1 MKEKDHILLSSPNS
15 NKLNIFQSE
24 IDNKKIKSDRIN
36 KMVIMKDPKD
46 SNINNVESTSND
58 TNIITRDLIIS
69 KISSQLNY
77 NYDYKADI
85 KNYLKNRKNKDKDKD
100 KDKEEIITKNPII
113 THVSLTKYPPRPNT
127 NKKSNNK
134 ALKEF
139 KMAKN
144 SINLVRKSYKKNSRM
159 SDYINNNRKINSNRI
174 NYNRIKL
181 KYNSNN
187 NLELMKATREKSYKK
202 YGEENSKNS
211 INKNILSHMSNS
223 KTNVKDFY
231 QGEDISYED
240 KKDINYFS
248 EKFDKIERENYN
260 IKTQNKLLNEEIKK
274 LNKYIREQ
282 DNKIKKY
289 NNSKN
294 DKYKDEMKDN
304 IIEEMKNKI
313 SILQKEIFDLKN
325 NVMIDNKANDDNN
338 NEKILKEIKN
348 LKKLLSEKNNII
360 ETLKNNDNTSNTN
373 NNISNINSNISNAN
387 NEDFDELKELNI
399 QLQLEINELK
409 NKLKIKDNELL
420 KVKDEIKNL
429 YGNLNDMK
437 KRYDN
442 LLQKYNEQKNKMENY
457 LKNNFKENN
466 NKENINKNANNNAG
480 MNKYKKLYNNNNN
493 CNNCSNCNNC
503 NKCMNCGDNLNLS
516 CDNNSVSCCSNNN
529 NNTFYKYG
537 EQNKNIIKKIINED
551 INDDDLNDI
560 TIKNLSRNKNKSG
573 IFTQNRLNIN
583 YNQQQIPLKKN
594 NIKNMTSNNFYI
606 KNKSIFEMDDLSSS
620 EYDTNLLITSFSD
633 YKLQKLPEIN
643 FSEKSLSHYPIIYT
657 LVGAKII
664 GFNLSKKKF
673 MLINPID
680 NTNNIFSSNVQIL
693 RKYNIF
699 SVTLNNNLGFFMLI
713 NNYIF
718 FYSPMSNTL
727 NILTKLSKNHWNGG
741 FISIANNLYV
751 ISGVDTAE
759 CEMFSFVQ
767 KSIYNLPLVN
777 YKRTNSGICNVN
789 NEFIYALF
797 GRNSDNSIERLN
809 IKYGA
814 QNEQK
819 WELIKIKDINE
830 NILNLNNLQQFLSF
844 YNDDH
849 IIMFGGDCHTKNDC
863 NSSVW
868 TFSISDNSLKQIGFV
883 NIKCLYLNQV
893 TFIDDEFFAAYDL
906 NNGLHFFNKDLEK
919 HVIFNFQV

>member
-1 MKEKDHILLSSPNS
+1 MKENDHILLSSHNS
-15 NKLNIFQSE
+15 NKINAFQSE
-24 IDNKKIKSDRIN
+24 IDCKKIKSDKIN
-36 KMVIMKDPKD
+36 KMVIMKDSKD
-46 SNINNVESTSND
+46 SNINNVDSTSNE
-58 TNIITRDLIIS
+58 TNIITKDLIIS

-77 NYDYKADI
+77 NYDYKTDI
-85 KNYLKNRKNKDKDKD
+85 KNYIKNRKNKDK
-100 KDKEEIITKNPII
+100 EEIIKKNPII
-113 THVSLTKYPPRPNT
+113 THVSLTRYVPKSNT
-127 NKKSNNK
+127 NKKSNIK
-134 ALKEF
+134 ILKDF

-144 SINLVRKSYKKNSRM
+144 AISLVRKSYKKNSRM
-159 SDYINNNRKINSNRI
+159 SDYINNNRKLNTNRI
-174 NYNRIKL
+174 NYNKIKI
-181 KYNSNN
+181 KYNSINN
-187 NLELMKATREKSYKK
+187 PDLIKAMRNKSYRK
-202 YGEENSKNS
+202 YGEENCKNS
-211 INKNILSHMSNS
+211 INKNILCHMSNS

-240 KKDINYFS
+240 KKDINIVR
-248 EKFDKIERENYN
+248 EKFEKIERENYKIKNQN
-260 IKTQNKLLNEEIKK
+260 ILLNEEIKK

-282 DNKIKKY
+282 DNKIQKY

-294 DKYKDEMKDN
+294 DKYKDEIKDT
-304 IIEEMKNKI
+304 IIEEMRNKI
-313 SILQKEIFDLKN
+313 SILQKELFDLKN
-325 NVMIDNKANDDNN
+325 NVMNDSKINDDNN

-360 ETLKNNDNTSNTN
+360 ETLKNNDNTSN
-373 NNISNINSNISNAN
+373 NNISNINNNISNTN
-387 NEDFDELKELNI
+387 NEDFDEIKELNI

-420 KVKDEIKNL
+420 KVKTEIKNL
-429 YGNLNDMK
+429 YDNLNDMK
-437 KRYDN
+437 NKYDN
-442 LLQKYNEQKNKMENY
+442 LSQKYNEQKNKMDNFVN
-457 LKNNFKENN
+457 NNFKDNN
-466 NKENINKNANNNAG
+466 NKENILSKNSNNNNTG
-480 MNKYKKLYNNNNN
+480 MIRYQKLYNNNIN
-493 CNNCSNCNNC
+493 CNNY

-516 CDNNSVSCCSNNN
+516 NDNNSNSCSNN

-537 EQNKNIIKKIINED
+537 EENKNVIKKIINED

-560 TIKNLSRNKNKSG
+560 DIKKISRNKNKSG
-573 IFTQNRLNIN
+573 ILTQNRLNIN
-583 YNQQQIPLKKN
+583 YNNQQIPIKSN

-606 KNKSIFEMDDLSSS
+606 KNKNIFEMNDLSNS

-633 YKLQKLPEIN
+633 DYKVQKLPEIN
-643 FSEKSLSHYPIIYT
+643 FSENSLSHYPIIYT

-673 MLINPID
+673 ILINPID

-741 FISIANNLYV
+741 FISIADNLYV

-767 KSIYNLPLVN
+767 KTIYNLPLVN

-819 WELIKIKDINE
+819 WD
-830 NILNLNNLQQFLSF
+830 
-844 YNDDH
+844 
-849 IIMFGGDCHTKNDC
+849 
-863 NSSVW
+863 
-868 TFSISDNSLKQIGFV
+868 
-883 NIKCLYLNQV
+883 
-893 TFIDDEFFAAYDL
+893 
-906 NNGLHFFNKDLEK
+906 
-919 HVIFNFQV
+919 

>member
-1 MKEKDHILLSSPNS
+1 MKDNDHILISSPNS
-15 NKLNIFQSE
+15 HRINIFQSE
-24 IDNKKIKSDRIN
+24 IDGKKIKSDRNN
-36 KMVIMKDPKD
+36 KMVIMKD
-46 SNINNVESTSND
+46 SIINNIDSTSND
-58 TNIITRDLIIS
+58 TNMISRDLVAS

-77 NYDYKADI
+77 NYDYKTDI
-85 KNYLKNRKNKDKDKD
+85 KNYLKNSKN
-100 KDKEEIITKNPII
+100 KDKEEIIKKNPIV
-113 THVSLTKYPPRPNT
+113 THVSLTKYFP
-127 NKKSNNK
+127 KSNNHK
-134 ALKEF
+134 RSNNRTMKEF
-139 KMAKN
+139 EMAKN
-144 SINLVRKSYKKNSRM
+144 AINLVNKSYRKNSKM
-159 SDYINNNRKINSNRI
+159 SDYLYNNKKLNSNRI
-174 NYNRIKL
+174 NYNRTKL
-181 KYNSNN
+181 KYNSIS
-187 NLELMKATREKSYKK
+187 NLELMKAMRDKSYRK
-202 YGEENSKNS
+202 YGEENCKNNINKNH

-223 KTNVKDFY
+223 KTSIKDFY

-240 KKDINYFS
+240 KNDINIFT
-248 EKFDKIERENYN
+248 EKLEKIEKENYN
-260 IKTQNKLLNEEIKK
+260 IKTQNRLLNEEIKK

-289 NNSKN
+289 NDSKN
-294 DKYKDEMKDN
+294 DKHKEEIKDN

-313 SILQKEIFDLKN
+313 SVLQKELFDLKN
-325 NVMIDNKANDDNN
+325 NVMNDSKINDDNN

-348 LKKLLSEKNNII
+348 LKKLLSEKNTII
-360 ETLKNNDNTSNTN
+360 ETLKNNDNTINTNNTN
-373 NNISNINSNISNAN
+373 NNISNTNNNNTSN
-387 NEDFDELKELNI
+387 NEDYDELKELNI
-399 QLQLEINELK
+399 QLQIEINELK

-420 KVKDEIKNL
+420 KVKNEIKNL
-429 YGNLNDMK
+429 YNNLNEMK
-437 KRYDN
+437 DKYEN
-442 LLQKYNEQKNKMENY
+442 LSQKYNEQKDKMDKY
-457 LKNNFKENN
+457 LKNKENT
-466 NKENINKNANNNAG
+466 INKNLNTSTG
-480 MNKYKKLYNNNNN
+480 MTRYKKLYNNNENN
-493 CNNCSNCNNC
+493 NNFSNCNNC
-503 NKCMNCGDNLNLS
+503 NKCMNCGDNINLS
-516 CDNNSVSCCSNNN
+516 YDSCSNN

-537 EQNKNIIKKIINED
+537 EENKDVMKKIINED
-551 INDDDLNDI
+551 INDDLDDI
-560 TIKNLSRNKNKSG
+560 TIKNISRNRNKSG

-583 YNQQQIPLKKN
+583 YNNQQVPLEKN

-606 KNKSIFEMDDLSSS
+606 KNKNIFEMDDLSSS
-620 EYDTNLLITSFSD
+620 EYDTNLLVTSFSD

-643 FSEKSLSHYPIIYT
+643 FSENSLNQYPIIYT

-673 MLINPID
+673 ILINPID
-680 NTNNIFSSNVQIL
+680 NTNGIFINNVQIL

-759 CEMFSFVQ
+759 CEMFSFAQ
-767 KSIYNLPLVN
+767 KNLYNLPLVN

-789 NEFIYALF
+789 NEYIYALF

-814 QNEQK
+814 QNELK
-819 WELIKIKDINE
+819 WELITIKDINE
-830 NILNLNNLQQFLSF
+830 SILSLNNLQQFLSF

-849 IIMFGGDCHTKNDC
+849 IIMFGGDNHTKKDYN

-868 TFSISDNSLKQIGFV
+868 TFCISDSSLKQIGFV

-893 TFIDDEFFAAYDL
+893 TFIDDEFFAVYDL